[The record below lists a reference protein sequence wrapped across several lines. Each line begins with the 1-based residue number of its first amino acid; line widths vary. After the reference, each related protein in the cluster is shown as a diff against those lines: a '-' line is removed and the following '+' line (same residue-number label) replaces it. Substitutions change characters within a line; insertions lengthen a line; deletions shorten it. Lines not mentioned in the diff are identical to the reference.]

1 MCGNNCNPC
10 SNNCNPCGTKQID
23 STDVFY
29 KIKCDSDPSPLE
41 PISITNG
48 MSLQAIIEILG
59 FHIINEVT
67 IANPVITGQ
76 PSITNYQQ
84 VIDYLIGLNN
94 SRVAQIN
101 QLQSQINTI
110 NNTLISFNNRLV
122 SVEKPNVVDSA
133 GAGFTQHSTLQT
145 VLQKL
150 TDAL

>member
-1 MCGNNCNPC
+1 MCGNNC
-10 SNNCNPCGTKQID
+10 SQNCGSKQID

-29 KIKCDSDPSPLE
+29 KIKCGATPSILE
-41 PISITNG
+41 SISINNG

-59 FHIINEVT
+59 LHIVNEVE
-67 IANPVITGQ
+67 IANPVVAGQ
-76 PSITNYQQ
+76 PNITTYQQ

-94 SRVAQIN
+94 ARVNQIN

-122 SVEKPNVVDSA
+122 NVEKPGVTDSA
-133 GAGFTQHSTLQT
+133 GAGFTIYSDLKT
-145 VLQKL
+145 VLQKI

>member
-1 MCGNNCNPC
+1 MCGNNCNK
-10 SNNCNPCGTKQID
+10 CGTKQID

-59 FHIINEVT
+59 LHIVNEVT
-67 IANPVITGQ
+67 IANPVVAGQ

-84 VIDYLIGLNN
+84 VIDYLISLNN
-94 SRVAQIN
+94 SRIVQIN

-110 NNTLISFNNRLV
+110 NTTLISLNNRLV
-122 SVEKPNVVDSA
+122 GVEKPNVVDSA
-133 GAGFTQHSTLQT
+133 GAGFTQFSSLQT
-145 VLQKL
+145 VLQKI